1 MESLLL
7 ALAAIGSDIR
17 QLLSVFSCSKVAGHE
32 LILSRLLELFMA
44 KVKH

>member
-1 MESLLL
+1 MEPMMLTLVV
-7 ALAAIGSDIR
+7 IGSDIR
-17 QLLSVFSCSKVAGHE
+17 QRLSVFSFSKVAGHE

>member
-1 MESLLL
+1 MLTLVI
-7 ALAAIGSDIR
+7 IGSDIR
-17 QLLSVFSCSKVAGHE
+17 QRLSVFSLSKIAGHE